1 MPAPS
6 KSQVRKAGSTL
17 RAFTQGKVSEQERLA
32 ALEVIAEYRRTFADP
47 LLKVNNGLRSFF
59 ATEGIEAEV
68 SQRLKRMETIVE
80 KLTYREKG
88 LDLSRMGDIGGC
100 RIVISD
106 NNIPNIYR
114 IRERIE
120 YRWGKQIVRE
130 SDYIN
135 HPRASG
141 YRAVHVIVKRDERLI
156 EVQLRTQRMHEWAQL
171 VESLSQMTGLN
182 YKQDVGES
190 AVQEFGKCL
199 SKVHQHMDGRYELVD
214 EDVKEFSY
222 WRSRVLAM
230 LGGGQLEQEEH

>member
-1 MPAPS
+1 MLECSANDNPRRRWAACGCHSGASSAILGVIGERLRGGDKAQLSPMCEYEEAIVPAPS

-17 RAFTQGKVSEQERLA
+17 RAFTQGKVSEQECLA

-47 LLKVNNGLRSFF
+47 LLKVNNGLRSFL

-80 KLTYREKG
+80 KVTHREKG

-120 YRWGKQIVRE
+120 YHWGVNWSRGNT
-130 SDYIN
+130 D
-135 HPRASG
+135 
-141 YRAVHVIVKRDERLI
+141 DE
-156 EVQLRTQRMHEWAQL
+156 
-171 VESLSQMTGLN
+171 
-182 YKQDVGES
+182 
-190 AVQEFGKCL
+190 
-199 SKVHQHMDGRYELVD
+199 EL
-214 EDVKEFSY
+214 
-222 WRSRVLAM
+222 
-230 LGGGQLEQEEH
+230 

>member
-1 MPAPS
+1 MLECSANDNPRRRWAACGCHSGASSAILGVSGERLRGGTEAQLSPMCEYEEAIVPAPS

-17 RAFTQGKVSEQERLA
+17 RAFTQGKVSEQECLA

-47 LLKVNNGLRSFF
+47 LLKVNNGLRSFL

-80 KLTYREKG
+80 KVTYREKG

-120 YRWGKQIVRE
+120 YRWGVNWSRRNT
-130 SDYIN
+130 D
-135 HPRASG
+135 
-141 YRAVHVIVKRDERLI
+141 DE
-156 EVQLRTQRMHEWAQL
+156 
-171 VESLSQMTGLN
+171 
-182 YKQDVGES
+182 
-190 AVQEFGKCL
+190 
-199 SKVHQHMDGRYELVD
+199 EL
-214 EDVKEFSY
+214 
-222 WRSRVLAM
+222 
-230 LGGGQLEQEEH
+230 